1 MRRFEIFELEE
12 LRKKL
17 PFYDEDLPTT
27 EAVLFIIVTAGRLH
41 TFLRLSI
48 AYIYRYYLMYY
59 TRKVDH
65 SPSKTMKMFDKCLGD
80 IVVFV
85 AIWSKIN

>member
-27 EAVLFIIVTAGRLH
+27 EAVLFIILTVRRLLHLPILFDVLHSESRPQSIKNNENVRQVSGRHCRIRCDMVQNQLN
-41 TFLRLSI
+41 LN
-48 AYIYRYYLMYY
+48 
-59 TRKVDH
+59 V
-65 SPSKTMKMFDKCLGD
+65 
-80 IVVFV
+80 
-85 AIWSKIN
+85 N